1 VQSRGDIV
9 PLYDEHGEFIPRVV
23 VLFQPIYSNTG
34 EVTGYI
40 LKPKTRLDGPIKRQ
54 SIGKTFSIN

>member
-1 VQSRGDIV
+1 MQSWGDIV
-9 PLYDEHGEFIPRVV
+9 PLYNERGEFIPCVV

-40 LKPKTRLDGPIKRQ
+40 LKPKATLDGSIKRQ
-54 SIGKTFSIN
+54 AIGKTFSVN